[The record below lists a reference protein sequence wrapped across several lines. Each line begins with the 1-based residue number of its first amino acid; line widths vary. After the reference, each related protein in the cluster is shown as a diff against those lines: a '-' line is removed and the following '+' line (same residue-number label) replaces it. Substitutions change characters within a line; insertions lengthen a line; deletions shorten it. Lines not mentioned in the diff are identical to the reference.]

1 MDGVDPSEIEAARAA
16 AARVDGVGQVVVRG
30 RWTGGSLVI
39 EVEGSLPADLSLA
52 SADAIGRRV
61 ERAVLDAVPAA
72 RRVRWIAR
80 SCTVAT

>member
-1 MDGVDPSEIEAARAA
+1 
-16 AARVDGVGQVVVRG
+16 
-30 RWTGGSLVI
+30 VI

-72 RRVRWIAR
+72 RRARRIAR